1 MKIFY
6 CFLVIVLSRQALC
19 GILRN
24 PPAFSKPVYSDSY
37 LPAAM
42 QVIFHA
48 VEQLKLLQSEEII
61 HSSTNT
67 ASPSTSPIT
76 LTDQDQQTTSQ
87 DSSTSVTITQ
97 EESNAEE
104 EESNSEDSS
113 RNKEEQ
119 TSQQPPENRP
129 VDSKIEE
136 ETEEAKVDEAS
147 TDEVEGSRVEETSKG
162 SKIEGT
168 SSDEAGEKKASET
181 KMDKMEGTSKDATAK
196 PVESTEDRTGVE
208 ESPEL
213 NEETPE
219 ANYATPETNYEK
231 PEEVHA
237 VEETNQE
244 VEEENHEWISS
255 IDAETRVEVTTA
267 LANAAD
273 SDRVTIIG
281 KHDEKKEPTIDSVVQ
296 GVYEIL
302 KPTTSKFVD
311 EELFEESKSIVGV
324 SVEKMERAEEESDEN
339 RFTRLGEKVT
349 QVPRPSL
356 TSYLRRSKVP
366 PSATLQQLA
375 NLYDSLSKDA
385 RKQGFGKYTGY
396 SDEVLNTLETSAEG
410 GIGPQMK
417 KILSKVL
424 ERNELTREDAR
435 MRASQAV
442 RDLDNPS
449 SMLNKD
455 LRAVLPLRYS
465 P

>member
-6 CFLVIVLSRQALC
+6 CFLVVVLSRQALC

-61 HSSTNT
+61 HSSTN
-67 ASPSTSPIT
+67 AANPSTSPVT
-76 LTDQDQQTTSQ
+76 LPDQDQQTTSQ
-87 DSSTSVTITQ
+87 EDSSTSATTTQ
-97 EESNAEE
+97 EELNAEE
-104 EESNSEDSS
+104 EGSTNSEDSS
-113 RNKEEQ
+113 RNEEEQ
-119 TSQQPPENRP
+119 WPGNKPE
-129 VDSKIEE
+129 DCKIEE
-136 ETEEAKVDEAS
+136 EAKAGEAS
-147 TDEVEGSRVEETSKG
+147 TEGSKVESKG
-162 SKIEGT
+162 SKVEGT
-168 SSDEAGEKKASET
+168 KLSGEEKKAT
-181 KMDKMEGTSKDATAK
+181 KMDETEAAMAK
-196 PVESTEDRTGVE
+196 PVESTEDSRTRVVE
-208 ESPEL
+208 ESAEL

-244 VEEENHEWISS
+244 VVEENREEWEISS
-255 IDAETRVEVTTA
+255 VDTETRVEVTTA
-267 LANAAD
+267 AASANPTD
-273 SDRVTIIG
+273 SDRVSMTG
-281 KHDEKKEPTIDSVVQ
+281 NRRKEPTIDSVVQ

-311 EELFEESKSIVGV
+311 EELVFEESKSIEGA
-324 SVEKMERAEEESDEN
+324 SIEKMERAEEESDEN

>member
-1 MKIFY
+1 MWNSKKPT
-6 CFLVIVLSRQALC
+6 CLLEASLLGFLSSCSYASEYHHHSKRKLRSTYKKKKNNVYQIKYNLKNSVYTYL
-19 GILRN
+19 INRN
-24 PPAFSKPVYSDSY
+24 PTKGICFY
-37 LPAAM
+37 LA

-119 TSQQPPENRP
+119 TSQQPLENRP

-162 SKIEGT
+162 SKIEET

-181 KMDKMEGTSKDATAK
+181 KMDKMEGTSKDAMAK

-267 LANAAD
+267 LANPAD

-339 RFTRLGEKVT
+339 R
-349 QVPRPSL
+349 
-356 TSYLRRSKVP
+356 
-366 PSATLQQLA
+366 
-375 NLYDSLSKDA
+375 
-385 RKQGFGKYTGY
+385 
-396 SDEVLNTLETSAEG
+396 
-410 GIGPQMK
+410 
-417 KILSKVL
+417 
-424 ERNELTREDAR
+424 
-435 MRASQAV
+435 
-442 RDLDNPS
+442 
-449 SMLNKD
+449 
-455 LRAVLPLRYS
+455 
-465 P
+465 

>member
-1 MKIFY
+1 MQVSIIIIRKESFVQPIKKKNNVY
-6 CFLVIVLSRQALC
+6 QIKYNLKNSVYTYLIN
-19 GILRN
+19 RN
-24 PPAFSKPVYSDSY
+24 PTKGICFY
-37 LPAAM
+37 LA

-129 VDSKIEE
+129 VDSKIEK

-196 PVESTEDRTGVE
+196 PVESTEDHTGVE

-267 LANAAD
+267 LTNPAD

-281 KHDEKKEPTIDSVVQ
+281 KHDEKEPTIDSVVQ

-311 EELFEESKSIVGV
+311 EKLFEESKSIVGV

-339 RFTRLGEKVT
+339 R
-349 QVPRPSL
+349 
-356 TSYLRRSKVP
+356 
-366 PSATLQQLA
+366 
-375 NLYDSLSKDA
+375 
-385 RKQGFGKYTGY
+385 
-396 SDEVLNTLETSAEG
+396 
-410 GIGPQMK
+410 
-417 KILSKVL
+417 
-424 ERNELTREDAR
+424 
-435 MRASQAV
+435 
-442 RDLDNPS
+442 
-449 SMLNKD
+449 
-455 LRAVLPLRYS
+455 
-465 P
+465 

>member
-208 ESPEL
+208 ESAEL

-267 LANAAD
+267 LANPAD